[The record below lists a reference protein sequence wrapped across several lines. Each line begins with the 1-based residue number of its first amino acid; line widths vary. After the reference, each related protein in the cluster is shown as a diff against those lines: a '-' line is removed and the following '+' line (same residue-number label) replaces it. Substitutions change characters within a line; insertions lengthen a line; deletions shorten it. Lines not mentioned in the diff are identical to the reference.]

1 MGFGSKPYVKSYT
14 RGWVLMKKILL
25 VTLQDVNIGNR
36 LQNYALQ
43 TVLEDMGYEVFNPVY
58 SLDRAFVKTVKIA
71 LKCLLYRYGVKKY
84 AKVAL
89 NHKRKRAF
97 QELDSMYIHNKINI
111 GQFDTNNI
119 DLSEFNYAITGS
131 DQVWHKW
138 TDSPKELP
146 YFYLQ
151 FIEENKR
158 ISYAPSFGFVN
169 VPQIDIETHISGI
182 NGIYSISCREDSGAE
197 IVRKLTGRVAKIASD
212 PTMLLSKNEWKA
224 AERKPCYNIP
234 TRFIL
239 IYFLGDI
246 SEEYWNH
253 IKTICE
259 DNEAVPLRIFSVDDP
274 EYYCTMPN
282 EFIWLVENATCI
294 CTDSFHACVFS
305 IIFEKKFVVYQRKES
320 GMEKMFDRI
329 ECLLKDFGL
338 TSCIWNNRT
347 VNSEIDYEKVALVLK
362 EKKEEGTDFLKLALQ
377 TK

>member
-25 VTLQDVNIGNR
+25 VTLQDANIGNR

-43 TVLEDMGYEVFNPVY
+43 TVVEDMGYEVFNPVY
-58 SLDRAFVKTVKIA
+58 SLDRVSVKTVKIA
-71 LKCLLYRYGVKKY
+71 LKCLLYRFGLKKY

-97 QELDSMYIHNKINI
+97 QELDSKYIHNKINI

-197 IVRKLTGRVAKIASD
+197 IVRKLTGRVAKVVSD
-212 PTMLLSKNEWKA
+212 PTILLSKNEWKA
-224 AERKPCYNIP
+224 AERKPGYNVP
-234 TRFIL
+234 SRFIL

-246 SEEYWNH
+246 SKQYWNH
-253 IKTICE
+253 IKTICR
-259 DNEAVPLRIFSVDDP
+259 DDDAVPLRIFSVDDP
-274 EYYCTMPN
+274 KHYCTTPD

-362 EKKEEGTDFLKLALQ
+362 EKKEEGSDFLKLALQ
-377 TK
+377 IK